1 MRCSYEWAYDK
12 RSCLANCVE
21 RPELDP
27 HREGLELLTI
37 RLSACQRS
45 VRVVVVGLSA
55 DNMRDEGERK
65 RRVLKGE
72 RRFEFVD
79 SNDGDEGRL
88 RRRSRGLTIFL
99 RMWFPVT
106 ANLRPIPCGSRTQDT
121 DPQRFTTTR

>member
-12 RSCLANCVE
+12 RGCLANCIE

-27 HREGLELLTI
+27 HRKGFELSTI

-45 VRVVVVGLSA
+45 VRVFVVGLSA
-55 DNMRDEGERK
+55 DDMRDEEERK
-65 RRVLKGE
+65 GRVLKGE
-72 RRFEFVD
+72 RGFEFVD

-88 RRRSRGLTIFL
+88 RRRSRGSAIFL

-106 ANLRPIPCGSRTQDT
+106 ANLYPRLCGSRTQDT
-121 DPQRFTTTR
+121 DSHRFPTTR